1 LLKKTLTLISPLFYM
16 NTLITPTRK
25 RGTALWL
32 LLVAF
37 LLKCMAAQAQVITLY
52 NDDITLTQQ
61 PTANPS
67 TSGVHYAGLANDPP
81 YITYT
86 KLGDNSSATP
96 SLGTYD
102 LNGTSALTL
111 TGASMDF
118 MIGRNTTVS
127 SSGVRMLYRVYLATT
142 TVTATSPAFN
152 PIVLPASAGY
162 AVSNAT
168 VDLLAGIVSGGT
180 YTLEVRYE
188 IVATSTAT
196 GVSKTTND
204 PGTLPAY
211 TASFY
216 VTPPPTTA
224 PGGTTVWQS
233 TNPGP
238 NGNRWFVAANWSNG
252 IPNGAADV
260 VIPENTPGSN
270 IVFPVLDSRTVNYA
284 VRNLTL
290 QGTTNSGRA
299 QLTIQ
304 GAVLHVYGNISQLS
318 GGLQGAI
325 TDRPGVADSTA
336 NSTLILAGGNQFIT
350 GQLSVPDIIIAGTG
364 VKSVANI
371 MFPTNTISLRPKS
384 VIDGVVLQTASD
396 PNGTQTYQFD
406 TTGNSLINLAGTG
419 IINTN
424 AGSNETITSYIK
436 GVVRATG
443 PLAVGVT
450 NRFGNIGLELTPNHP
465 ATLVSVQ
472 RIIGDPL
479 IGPTA
484 ANNPRAVPIKRQY
497 FVVGDDNSSSSSTAG
512 STNTVVFRY
521 LPSAFELNGIA
532 ENNLILFSSK
542 GSSTASFTPLIGTLN
557 TADRTVTKT
566 DVASDPGFYFTLGDQ
581 TNPLPVTLV
590 SFSTTRNGDN
600 AKLVWATASEKNNRG
615 FEVQVS
621 GDGKAFRTLG
631 FVASQGSN
639 SNTKLDYTYTD
650 TEAGKTGVRY
660 YRLHQLD
667 LDGTDSYS
675 PVRVVSFDGGA
686 ALATELS
693 IYPNPVTGDE
703 TRLLIQT
710 AEVGNARLRIT
721 DLMGRTIT
729 DQTIATANGSSET
742 KLAALASAKAGTY
755 LAQLTLPSGQT
766 KTIKVQ
772 KQ

>member
-1 LLKKTLTLISPLFYM
+1 M
-16 NTLITPTRK
+16 NTQPTPTRK
-25 RGTALWL
+25 RGAL
-32 LLVAF
+32 LLLLLAF
-37 LLKCMAAQAQVITLY
+37 LLKCVSAQAQIITLY
-52 NDDITLTQQ
+52 DDDITLTLQ
-61 PTANPS
+61 PTGNPS
-67 TSGVHYAGLANDPP
+67 VLNEHYAGLANNYP
-81 YITYT
+81 YIDYA
-86 KLGDNSSATP
+86 KLGDNASVTP

-111 TGASMDF
+111 TGSSISFAVGPGTS
-118 MIGRNTTVS
+118 VS
-127 SSGVRMLYRVYLATT
+127 STGVRMLYRVYLSTT
-142 TVTATSPAFN
+142 AVTPTSPAFS
-152 PIVLPASAGY
+152 PIVLPASSGY
-162 AVSNAT
+162 EVTNAT

-188 IVATSTAT
+188 IVATNSRT

-224 PGGTTVWQS
+224 PGGTTTWQS
-233 TNPGP
+233 TNTGP

-252 IPNGAADV
+252 IPNGAADA
-260 VIPENTPGSN
+260 VIPENTAGSN
-270 IVFPVLDSRTVNYA
+270 IVFPVLDSRAVNYA

-318 GGLQGAI
+318 GGLVGAI
-325 TDRPGVADSTA
+325 TDRPGVADSTF
-336 NSTLILAGGNQFIT
+336 NSTLILAGDNQFIT
-350 GQLSVPDIIIAGTG
+350 GRLSVPDIIIAGTG
-364 VKSVANI
+364 VKSVANV
-371 MFPTNTISLRPKS
+371 MLPTNTISLRPKS
-384 VIDGVVLQTASD
+384 VIDGVVVQTASD
-396 PNGTQTYQFD
+396 PNGTQNYQFD
-406 TTGNSLINLAGTG
+406 TTGNSVVNLAGTG
-419 IINTN
+419 IINPN
-424 AGSNETITSYIK
+424 ANSNETITSYIK
-436 GVVRATG
+436 GIVTATG
-443 PLAVGVT
+443 PLVAGNT

-465 ATLVSVQ
+465 ATLVTVQ

-484 ANNPRAVPIKRQY
+484 VNNPRAVPIKRQY
-497 FVVGDDNSSSSSTAG
+497 FISGDDNSSSSSTAG
-512 STNTVVFRY
+512 SSNSVLFRY
-521 LPSAFELNGIA
+521 LDSAFELNGIA

-557 TADRTVTKT
+557 TNDRTVTKA
-566 DVASDPGFYFTLGDQ
+566 DVSSDPGYYLTLGDR

-590 SFSTTRNGDN
+590 SFLATRTGDN
-600 AKLVWATASEKNNRG
+600 AKLAWATASEKNNRG

-621 GDGKAFRTLG
+621 ADGKVFRTLG
-631 FVASQGSN
+631 FVASQASN
-639 SNTKLDYTYTD
+639 STAKLDYTYTD
-650 TEAGKTGVRY
+650 TETGKTGVRY

-667 LDGTDSYS
+667 FDGTGSYS

-686 ALATELS
+686 TLALELS
-693 IYPNPVTGDE
+693 IYPNPVTGDD

-721 DLMGRTIT
+721 DLMGRTII
-729 DQTIATANGSSET
+729 DQAIATANGSTET
-742 KLAALASAKAGTY
+742 RLAALAGAKAGTY
-755 LAQLTLPSGQT
+755 LAQLTLPSGT
-766 KTIKVQ
+766 MKTIKVQ